1 MQNDL
6 KNLLSLLEKSF
17 NTHDITELQSLEKKI
32 AEVSSKIK
40 NMLISSESIDNQL
53 NENDLEKL
61 KNLIEKI
68 SLKQEDKKK
77 FLSDFQNFIQ
87 NRKIN

>member
-1 MQNDL
+1 
-6 KNLLSLLEKSF
+6 
-17 NTHDITELQSLEKKI
+17 
-32 AEVSSKIK
+32 
-40 NMLISSESIDNQL
+40 MLISSESIDNQL

-68 SLKQEDKKK
+68 SFKQEDKKK

>member
-1 MQNDL
+1 
-6 KNLLSLLEKSF
+6 
-17 NTHDITELQSLEKKI
+17 
-32 AEVSSKIK
+32 
-40 NMLISSESIDNQL
+40 MLISSESIDNQL

>member
-17 NTHDITELQSLEKKI
+17 NTHDTTELQSLEKKI